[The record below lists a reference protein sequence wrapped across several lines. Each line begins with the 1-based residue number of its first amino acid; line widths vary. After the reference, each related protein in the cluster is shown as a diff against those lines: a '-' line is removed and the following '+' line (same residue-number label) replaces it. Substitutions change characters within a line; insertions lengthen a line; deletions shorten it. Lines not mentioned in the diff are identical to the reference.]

1 MNKETE
7 RLQKRIANSGYTSRR
22 KAETL
27 ITEGKVKVN
36 GEIKTELGTKVKPT
50 DTVEVEGIKLEQED
64 KLYILSI
71 NLHKLSLA
79 FLMTKVERS
88 LLIISNKLR
97 QEYTL

>member
-1 MNKETE
+1 M
-7 RLQKRIANSGYTSRR
+7 
-22 KAETL
+22 
-27 ITEGKVKVN
+27 KVN